1 MLFRSFDPI
10 EKQAL
15 IEAISIEDRA
25 KTLTQ
30 IMTMA
35 TLGDNPD
42 ATVAVN

>member
-1 MLFRSFDPI
+1 MACPFDPL

-15 IEAISIEDRA
+15 LEAENVEERA

-35 TLGDNPD
+35 TLGDSVD